1 MPGLNEREGY
11 PPGRRPLRTQPNI
24 HDFGS
29 AIGLFSLSARMPL
42 MLRMVDH
49 TSDHNKISTPIPTMQ
64 FYTVF
69 WGNHP
74 SLLGHG
80 EIRC

>member
-1 MPGLNEREGY
+1 
-11 PPGRRPLRTQPNI
+11 
-24 HDFGS
+24 
-29 AIGLFSLSARMPL
+29 MPL